1 MTQRQQVVSEKNA
14 LTVLHVL
21 SILGLNEEFLIDT
34 KLKKSF
40 FILLCL
46 VKANVEGFGKQ
57 QVTMSSLSADRKP
70 PLDYGVQIRF
80 IKDLDDGGFPDR
92 SRLAGGVGGINNG
105 TPSPSK
111 YGVAVRVQGI
121 SGQPYVVLKDGE
133 KGDSYGVQLKTQ
145 PQIQSSAPIVSQTS
159 PYNTLLLG
167 QREGAQT
174 PQGSYIPA
182 VQPSCPDE
190 DFGSPLR
197 RPPGDG
203 QAGTQGEA
211 EARSTECLTPSAVA
225 PKVDKKD
232 DDSFNEAGL
241 RKVRQNGIGSS
252 LNGTGLNGA
261 SLNDDQAPAIDTKSL
276 APINKLISRFGG
288 GSSGDISNLEPRTRL
303 HLDNRVRSHSVD
315 VLNKPTDEP
324 PTTSPMINPYA
335 SITSATLPKLSSP
348 KPSTGSL
355 GRDSTSVAKVAAIPN
370 SKPLTFSQSPKLFV
384 PKEGPTAVPKKPVT
398 PDLIKSQTTS
408 AENGNGEDSQ
418 TKQAIYNILKE
429 GSIESESAINHK
441 ASLIHEGFCG
451 VKILVTDS
459 NMKTELEQAF
469 NKNTQLQQLLDKT
482 KRELQENQD
491 QMVELRMDR
500 EAAESRLQQQ
510 EDQLAQLQEELRRTL
525 ENSPQSD
532 AMQLDLMTVQAELSE
547 SLMLKQKLEDTL
559 RQRER
564 ELTALKGALKDEV
577 ESHDKEIEAM
587 REQYSQ
593 DMDALR
599 HSMETVSQSQLEI
612 EEERQKVNA
621 SILAL
626 EEELEGYKEQSDQW
640 KKQLSYTNR
649 ERGQCSAFQ
658 KLLQAQQEKEELEE
672 KLLAVKKQTDETDS
686 NCLMRQCRDDLKKA
700 LSEVEKQKAE
710 TAKREEELKKVS
722 RANENRE
729 KELKAEIDRL
739 IDQSKKDKEEL
750 AKILEKTKQPST
762 SEQSQESNLEL
773 QEANAR
779 LRERIARM
787 TRLHS
792 SVPDSSSDVLEDENR
807 SLRNQL
813 EESRRAA
820 SRLGQEKEELSR
832 RLEER
837 ERERE
842 ALRRGKS
849 DLEEQKRLLDRALEK
864 ISKEMETMM
873 GDSRQSVQVLQ
884 SQLDEFRDRSRRE
897 LQDAQRLSKDRLVEL
912 QRVQALLKSTQE
924 EVSRLKKELL
934 SCSEERDSAQLDKE
948 LLNSRLKHLENE
960 LETERSSQT
969 DRSREIRLIE
979 DKVKTLEI
987 ELDEEKSGAELLNE
1001 RIARS
1006 REQVDQLRSELMQER
1021 SARHDLEMDK
1031 SALERQVKELKSRI
1045 ADMGSQTRPSAGVTM
1060 LENKI
1065 QELEDRLRSE
1075 EREKNTIVVAQRRLD
1090 RKLKDVT
1097 ATLDQERSQ
1106 HAEQRDQLSL
1116 RVKALKR
1123 QLDES
1128 EGEVER
1134 LEGVR
1139 RKVLRDLEE
1148 QRELQE
1154 ALQVK
1159 VNALENELKRKVQQ
1173 SRRPALE
1180 STLSSE
1186 EEESYSDSKS
1196 ITSILTETP
1205 LQTTNC

>member
-1 MTQRQQVVSEKNA
+1 
-14 LTVLHVL
+14 
-21 SILGLNEEFLIDT
+21 
-34 KLKKSF
+34 
-40 FILLCL
+40 
-46 VKANVEGFGKQ
+46 
-57 QVTMSSLSADRKP
+57 MSSLSADRKP

-80 IKDLDDGGFPDR
+80 IKDLDDAGGGFPDR
-92 SRLAGGVGGINNG
+92 SRMAGGVGVTNG
-105 TPSPSK
+105 TLSPSK

-145 PQIQSSAPIVSQTS
+145 PQIQSSAPVVSQTS
-159 PYNTLLLG
+159 PYSTLFLG
-167 QREGAQT
+167 QREGART
-174 PQGSYIPA
+174 PQGSYTPA
-182 VQPSCPDE
+182 EQPSSPDE
-190 DFGSPLR
+190 EFGSPLR

-203 QAGTQGEA
+203 QAGIQGEA
-211 EARSTECLTPSAVA
+211 ETRTTGRLTPSALA
-225 PKVDKKD
+225 PKVDKTD
-232 DDSFNEAGL
+232 NDGFNEAGL
-241 RKVRQNGIGSS
+241 RKVKQNGSGSS
-252 LNGTGLNGA
+252 LNGTGLNGSFP
-261 SLNDDQAPAIDTKSL
+261 SLPSPLDEDKAPAIDTKSL

-288 GSSGDISNLEPRTRL
+288 GGFGDAPISESRTQPR
-303 HLDNRVRSHSVD
+303 LDNRLRSHSVD
-315 VLNKPTDEP
+315 ALNKPIDEAP
-324 PTTSPMINPYA
+324 PTSPTINPYA
-335 SITSATLPKLSSP
+335 SITPVAVPKLSSP
-348 KPSTGSL
+348 KPSTSSL

-384 PKEGPTAVPKKPVT
+384 PKEAPPAIPKKPVT

-408 AENGNGEDSQ
+408 TENGNGEDAQ

-429 GSIESESAINHK
+429 GSIESEAAIK
-441 ASLIHEGFCG
+441 RKTSLIHERFCE
-451 VKILVTDS
+451 VKGPQILVNDS
-459 NMKTELEQAF
+459 NMKTELEQEI
-469 NKNTQLQQLLDKT
+469 NKNAQLQQILDKT

-500 EAAESRLQQQ
+500 ELVESRLRQQ
-510 EDQLAQLQEELRRTL
+510 EDQLAHLQEELRRMS

-532 AMQLDLMTVQAELSE
+532 TMQLDLMTAQAELSE
-547 SLMLKQKLEDTL
+547 SLMLRQKLEDTL

-577 ESHDKEIEAM
+577 ESHDKEMESL
-587 REQYSQ
+587 REEYSQ

-599 HSMETVSQSQLEI
+599 HSMETVSQSQMEI

-621 SILAL
+621 SIMAL
-626 EEELEGYKEQSDQW
+626 EQELEGYKEQSEQW
-640 KKQLSYTNR
+640 KEQCSSANR

-658 KLLQAQQEKEELEE
+658 KLMQAQHEKKQLEE
-672 KLLAVKKQTDETDS
+672 KLLSVKKQTDETDS
-686 NCLMRQCRDDLKKA
+686 NPLMKELQQCRDDLKQA
-700 LSEVEKQKAE
+700 YSQVEKQKAE
-710 TAKREEELKKVS
+710 AAKKEEELKSVT
-722 RANENRE
+722 RANEKQE
-729 KELKAEIDRL
+729 KELKAEIDGL
-739 IDQSKKDKEEL
+739 KDQLKKDKEEL
-750 AKILEKTKQPST
+750 AKALEKTQQPFM
-762 SEQSQESNLEL
+762 SEQSLDTGSNLEL

-787 TRLHS
+787 TLLQS
-792 SVPDSSSDVLEDENR
+792 SVPDSSSSDVLEEENR

-813 EESRRAA
+813 DESRRTV
-820 SRLGQEKEELSR
+820 SRLGQEKDELNR

-842 ALRRGKS
+842 ALRRGKI
-849 DLEEQKRLLDRALEK
+849 DIEEQKRLLDRSLEK
-864 ISKEMETMM
+864 INKEMESMM
-873 GDSRQSVQVLQ
+873 GESRQSVTVLQ

-897 LQDAQRLSKDRLVEL
+897 LQDAQRVSKDRLIES
-912 QRVQALLKSTQE
+912 QRAQALLKTTQE
-924 EVSRLKKELL
+924 EVSRLKKDLL
-934 SCSEERDSAQLDKE
+934 TCSEERDSAQLDKD
-948 LLNSRLKHLENE
+948 LLSSRLKHLEDE
-960 LETERSSQT
+960 LEKERSSQT

-979 DKVKTLEI
+979 DKVKILEI
-987 ELDEEKSGAELLNE
+987 ELDEEKSGTELLNE
-1001 RIARS
+1001 RITRS

-1031 SALERQVKELKSRI
+1031 SALERQMKELKSRI
-1045 ADMGSQTRPSAGVTM
+1045 ADMGTQVRPSAGVTM
-1060 LENKI
+1060 LEHKV

-1075 EREKNTIVVAQRRLD
+1075 EREKNTILAAQRRLD

-1097 ATLDQERSQ
+1097 AILDQERNQ

-1123 QLDES
+1123 QVDES

-1154 ALQVK
+1154 AQQAK
-1159 VNALENELKRKVQQ
+1159 INTLENELKRKVQQ
-1173 SRRPALE
+1173 SRRPTLG

-1186 EEESYSDSKS
+1186 EEDSYSDSRN

-1205 LQTTNC
+1205 LLTTNC

>member
-1 MTQRQQVVSEKNA
+1 
-14 LTVLHVL
+14 
-21 SILGLNEEFLIDT
+21 
-34 KLKKSF
+34 
-40 FILLCL
+40 
-46 VKANVEGFGKQ
+46 
-57 QVTMSSLSADRKP
+57 MSSLSADREP

-80 IKDLDDGGFPDR
+80 IKDLDDGVFPDR
-92 SRLAGGVGGINNG
+92 SRLAGGVGGVNNG

-174 PQGSYIPA
+174 PQGSYILA
-182 VQPSCPDE
+182 DQPSCPDE

-203 QAGTQGEA
+203 QAGTQREA
-211 EARSTECLTPSAVA
+211 EARSTEHLTPSA
-225 PKVDKKD
+225 PKLDKKD

-241 RKVRQNGIGSS
+241 RKVKQNGIGSS

-288 GSSGDISNLEPRTRL
+288 GSSGDISNTEPRTRL
-303 HLDNRVRSHSVD
+303 RLDCQVRSHSVD
-315 VLNKPTDEP
+315 ALNKPTFEP
-324 PTTSPMINPYA
+324 PPTSPTINPYA
-335 SITSATLPKLSSP
+335 PITPATVPKLSSL

-355 GRDSTSVAKVAAIPN
+355 GRDSPSVAKVAAISN

-384 PKEGPTAVPKKPVT
+384 PKETPPAVPKKPVT

-408 AENGNGEDSQ
+408 AENGNGEDAQ
-418 TKQAIYNILKE
+418 TKHAIYNILKE
-429 GSIESESAINHK
+429 GSIESESAIKHK

-459 NMKTELEQAF
+459 NMKTELEQVF
-469 NKNTQLQQLLDKT
+469 NKNTQLQQLLDKA

-500 EAAESRLQQQ
+500 EAAESRLRQQ
-510 EDQLAQLQEELRRTL
+510 EDQLAQLQEELRRML
-525 ENSPQSD
+525 ENLPQSD
-532 AMQLDLMTVQAELSE
+532 TMPLDLMTVQAELSE

-577 ESHDKEIEAM
+577 ESHDKEIEAL

-612 EEERQKVNA
+612 EEERQKVNV

-640 KKQLSYTNR
+640 NKQLNSTNQ
-649 ERGQCSAFQ
+649 E
-658 KLLQAQQEKEELEE
+658 LLQAQQEKEELEE

-686 NCLMRQCRDDLKKA
+686 NCLIKCQDDLKKA

-710 TAKREEELKKVS
+710 AAKREEELKSVS

-750 AKILEKTKQPST
+750 AKLLEKTQQPST
-762 SEQSQESNLEL
+762 SEQSQESKLEL

-779 LRERIARM
+779 LRERIARL
-787 TRLHS
+787 TRLQS
-792 SVPDSSSDVLEDENR
+792 SVPDSLSDVLEDENR
-807 SLRNQL
+807 SLRHQL

-832 RLEER
+832 RLEDS

-864 ISKEMETMM
+864 INKEMETMM

-897 LQDAQRLSKDRLVEL
+897 LQDAQRLSKDRLVEQ
-912 QRVQALLKSTQE
+912 QRAQALLKTTQE
-924 EVSRLKKELL
+924 EVSHLKKELL

-948 LLNSRLKHLENE
+948 LLSSRLKHLENE

-969 DRSREIRLIE
+969 DHSREIRLIE

-987 ELDEEKSGAELLNE
+987 ELDEEKTGAELLNE
-1001 RIARS
+1001 RVTRS

-1031 SALERQVKELKSRI
+1031 SALERQAKELKSRI

-1075 EREKNTIVVAQRRLD
+1075 EREKNTIVAAQRRLD

-1148 QRELQE
+1148 QRQLQE

-1173 SRRPALE
+1173 SRRPALG

-1186 EEESYSDSKS
+1186 EEESFLDSKS

>member
-1 MTQRQQVVSEKNA
+1 
-14 LTVLHVL
+14 
-21 SILGLNEEFLIDT
+21 
-34 KLKKSF
+34 
-40 FILLCL
+40 
-46 VKANVEGFGKQ
+46 
-57 QVTMSSLSADRKP
+57 MSSLSADRKP

-80 IKDLDDGGFPDR
+80 IKDLDDAGGGFPDR
-92 SRLAGGVGGINNG
+92 SRLAGGVGGVSNG

-121 SGQPYVVLKDGE
+121 SGQPYVVLKDGQ

-145 PQIQSSAPIVSQTS
+145 PQIQSSAPIVSQT
-159 PYNTLLLG
+159 PLYNTLILG
-167 QREGAQT
+167 QREGART
-174 PQGSYIPA
+174 PLQGSCIPA
-182 VQPSCPDE
+182 DQPSSPDE

-211 EARSTECLTPSAVA
+211 EPRTTEHLTPSALA
-225 PKVDKKD
+225 PKLDKKD
-232 DDSFNEAGL
+232 GNCFNEAGL

-261 SLNDDQAPAIDTKSL
+261 SLDDDKAPAIDTKSL
-276 APINKLISRFGG
+276 APINKLINRFDG
-288 GSSGDISNLEPRTRL
+288 GSFGDISNSEPRTQIR
-303 HLDNRVRSHSVD
+303 LDNRVRSHSVD
-315 VLNKPTDEP
+315 ALNKPTDEP
-324 PTTSPMINPYA
+324 PPTSPTINPYA
-335 SITSATLPKLSSP
+335 SITPATVLKLSSP

-355 GRDSTSVAKVAAIPN
+355 GRDSTSVDKVAAIPK

-384 PKEGPTAVPKKPVT
+384 PKEAPPALPKKPVT

-408 AENGNGEDSQ
+408 AENGNGEDTQ

-429 GSIESESAINHK
+429 GSIESESAIKHK
-441 ASLIHEGFCG
+441 ASLIHDRFCG
-451 VKILVTDS
+451 VKGPQILVTDS
-459 NMKTELEQAF
+459 NMKSELEQAF
-469 NKNTQLQQLLDKT
+469 NKNTQFQQLLDKA

-491 QMVELRMDR
+491 QMAELRMDR
-500 EAAESRLQQQ
+500 EAAESRLRQQ

-532 AMQLDLMTVQAELSE
+532 TMQLDLMTVQAELSE

-577 ESHDKEIEAM
+577 ESHDKEMEAL
-587 REQYSQ
+587 RDQYSQ

-626 EEELEGYKEQSDQW
+626 EEELERYKEQSNQW
-640 KKQLSYTNR
+640 KEQLSSANR
-649 ERGQCSAFQ
+649 E
-658 KLLQAQQEKEELEE
+658 LLQAQQQKKELEE
-672 KLLAVKKQTDETDS
+672 KLLTVKKQPDETDS
-686 NCLMRQCRDDLKKA
+686 NVLMKELQRCQDDLKKA
-700 LSEVEKQKAE
+700 LSEAEKQKAE
-710 TAKREEELKKVS
+710 AAKREEELKSVS

-729 KELKAEIDRL
+729 KELKGEIDRL
-739 IDQSKKDKEEL
+739 INQSKKDKEEL
-750 AKILEKTKQPST
+750 TKALEKTQQPST
-762 SEQSQESNLEL
+762 SAQSQDTESNLEL

-820 SRLGQEKEELSR
+820 SRQGQEKEELSR

-849 DLEEQKRLLDRALEK
+849 DLEEQKRLLDRAMEK
-864 ISKEMETMM
+864 INKEMENMM

-897 LQDAQRLSKDRLVEL
+897 LQDAQRLSKDRLVEQ
-912 QRVQALLKSTQE
+912 QRAQALLKTTLE

-948 LLNSRLKHLENE
+948 LLSSRLKHLENE

-1045 ADMGSQTRPSAGVTM
+1045 ADMGTQTRPSTGVAM

-1075 EREKNTIVVAQRRLD
+1075 EKEKNTILAAQRRLD

-1106 HAEQRDQLSL
+1106 HAKQRDQLSL

-1154 ALQVK
+1154 ALQAK
-1159 VNALENELKRKVQQ
+1159 ANALENELKRKVQQ
-1173 SRRPALE
+1173 SRRPTLG

-1186 EEESYSDSKS
+1186 EEDSYSDSKS

-1205 LQTTNC
+1205 LQTTSC

>member
-1 MTQRQQVVSEKNA
+1 
-14 LTVLHVL
+14 
-21 SILGLNEEFLIDT
+21 
-34 KLKKSF
+34 
-40 FILLCL
+40 
-46 VKANVEGFGKQ
+46 
-57 QVTMSSLSADRKP
+57 MSSLSADRKP

-80 IKDLDDGGFPDR
+80 IKDLDDAGGGFPDK
-92 SRLAGGVGGINNG
+92 SRLANGVGGVSNG
-105 TPSPSK
+105 TSSPSK
-111 YGVAVRVQGI
+111 YGVAVRVQSI
-121 SGQPYVVLKDGE
+121 SGQPYVVLQDGE

-145 PQIQSSAPIVSQTS
+145 PQIQSAPPVVSQTS

-167 QREGAQT
+167 QREGART
-174 PQGSYIPA
+174 PQGSYNPTD
-182 VQPSCPDE
+182 QPSSPDE

-211 EARSTECLTPSAVA
+211 EPRTTERFTPSALA
-225 PKVDKKD
+225 PKLDKKD
-232 DDSFNEAGL
+232 NDAFNEAGL
-241 RKVRQNGIGSS
+241 RKVKQNGIGSS
-252 LNGTGLNGA
+252 LNGTGLNGSFPPPSSA
-261 SLNDDQAPAIDTKSL
+261 QDEDQAPAIDTKSL

-288 GSSGDISNLEPRTRL
+288 GGGGSGDILNSEAQTRPR
-303 HLDNRVRSHSVD
+303 LDNRVRSQSAD
-315 VLNKPTDEP
+315 ALNKPSEEATSSSS
-324 PTTSPMINPYA
+324 TSPTINPYA
-335 SITSATLPKLSSP
+335 PNTSATVPKLNST
-348 KPSTGSL
+348 KPSSTGSL
-355 GRDSTSVAKVAAIPN
+355 GRDATSVAKVAAIPN
-370 SKPLTFSQSPKLFV
+370 FKPLAFNQSPKLSA
-384 PKEGPTAVPKKPVT
+384 PKEAPPAVPKKPVT

-408 AENGNGEDSQ
+408 IENGNGEDDQ

-429 GSIESESAINHK
+429 GSIEKEEAIKRK
-441 ASLIHEGFCG
+441 ASLIHERFCG
-451 VKILVTDS
+451 VKAPQISVTDS

-469 NKNTQLQQLLDKT
+469 GRNTQLQQQLDKSR
-482 KRELQENQD
+482 RELQENQD

-500 EAAESRLQQQ
+500 EGAESRLRQQ

-532 AMQLDLMTVQAELSE
+532 SMQLDLLTVQAELSE
-547 SLMLKQKLEDTL
+547 SQLLRQKLEDTL

-577 ESHDKEIEAM
+577 ASHDKEMEAL
-587 REQYSQ
+587 REQFSQ

-621 SILAL
+621 SILAM
-626 EEELEGYKEQSDQW
+626 EEELEGYKEQSEQW
-640 KKQLSYTNR
+640 KKQFS
-649 ERGQCSAFQ
+649 SANQ
-658 KLLQAQQEKEELEE
+658 ELLKAQQGKRELEE
-672 KLLAVKKQTDETDS
+672 KLLAVVKQTDETDS
-686 NCLMRQCRDDLKKA
+686 NSVMKELQQCRDSLKKA
-700 LSEVEKQKAE
+700 QSELEKQKAE
-710 TAKREEELKKVS
+710 TLKKQEELKS
-722 RANENRE
+722 ATRASEKRE
-729 KELKAEIDRL
+729 TELKAEIDRL
-739 IDQSKKDKEEL
+739 INQLKKEKEEL
-750 AKILEKTKQPST
+750 SKAIEKTQQPLVSDQT
-762 SEQSQESNLEL
+762 KDPESNLEL

-792 SVPDSSSDVLEDENR
+792 SVPDSSSSDALEEENR
-807 SLRNQL
+807 SLKTQL

-820 SRLGQEKEELSR
+820 SRLGVEKEELNR

-849 DLEEQKRLLDRALEK
+849 DLEEQKRLLDRSLDK
-864 ISKEMETMM
+864 INKEMESMM

-884 SQLDEFRDRSRRE
+884 SQLEEFRDRSRRE

-912 QRVQALLKSTQE
+912 QRAQALLKTTQE
-924 EVSRLKKELL
+924 EVSRVKKELL
-934 SCSEERDSAQLDKE
+934 SCTEERDSAQLDKE
-948 LLNSRLKHLENE
+948 LLSSRLKNM
-960 LETERSSQT
+960 ETELQTDRSSQT
-969 DRSREIRLIE
+969 DRSREIRLLE

-1001 RIARS
+1001 RITRC

-1031 SALERQVKELKSRI
+1031 SALERQIKELKSRI
-1045 ADMGSQTRPSAGVTM
+1045 ADMGTQSRPSAGVTM
-1060 LENKI
+1060 LENKV

-1075 EREKNTIVVAQRRLD
+1075 EREKNTIQAAQRRLD

-1097 ATLDQERSQ
+1097 ATLDQERNQ

-1139 RKVLRDLEE
+1139 RKVLRELEE
-1148 QRELQE
+1148 QRELQA
-1154 ALQVK
+1154 ALQAK
-1159 VNALENELKRKVQQ
+1159 VNAMDNELKRKIQQ
-1173 SRRPALE
+1173 SRRSTLG
-1180 STLSSE
+1180 STLSSDE
-1186 EEESYSDSKS
+1186 EDNYSDTKS
-1196 ITSILTETP
+1196 ITSILTDSP
-1205 LQTTNC
+1205 LQTTSC

>member
-1 MTQRQQVVSEKNA
+1 
-14 LTVLHVL
+14 
-21 SILGLNEEFLIDT
+21 
-34 KLKKSF
+34 
-40 FILLCL
+40 
-46 VKANVEGFGKQ
+46 
-57 QVTMSSLSADRKP
+57 MSSLSADRKP

-80 IKDLDDGGFPDR
+80 IKDLDDAGGGFPDK
-92 SRLAGGVGGINNG
+92 SRLANGVGGVSNG
-105 TPSPSK
+105 TSSPSK

-121 SGQPYVVLKDGE
+121 SGQPYVVLQDGE

-145 PQIQSSAPIVSQTS
+145 PQIQSAPPVVSQTS

-167 QREGAQT
+167 QREGART
-174 PQGSYIPA
+174 PQGSYNPTD
-182 VQPSCPDE
+182 QPSSPDE

-211 EARSTECLTPSAVA
+211 EPRTTERFTPSALA
-225 PKVDKKD
+225 PKLDKKD
-232 DDSFNEAGL
+232 NDAFNEAGL
-241 RKVRQNGIGSS
+241 RKVKQNGIGSS
-252 LNGTGLNGA
+252 LNGTGLNGSFPPPSSA
-261 SLNDDQAPAIDTKSL
+261 QDEDQAPAIDTKSL

-288 GSSGDISNLEPRTRL
+288 GGGGSGDILNSEAQTRPR
-303 HLDNRVRSHSVD
+303 LDNRVRSQSAD
-315 VLNKPTDEP
+315 ALNKPSEEASS
-324 PTTSPMINPYA
+324 TSPTINPYA
-335 SITSATLPKLSSP
+335 PNTSATVPKLNST
-348 KPSTGSL
+348 KPSSTGSL
-355 GRDSTSVAKVAAIPN
+355 GRDATSVAKVAAIPN
-370 SKPLTFSQSPKLFV
+370 FKPLAFNQSPKLFA
-384 PKEGPTAVPKKPVT
+384 PKEAPPAVPKKPVT

-408 AENGNGEDSQ
+408 IENGNGEDDQ

-429 GSIESESAINHK
+429 GSIEKEEAIKRK
-441 ASLIHEGFCG
+441 ASLIHERFCG
-451 VKILVTDS
+451 VKAPQISVTDS

-469 NKNTQLQQLLDKT
+469 GRNTQLQQQLDKSR
-482 KRELQENQD
+482 RELQENQD

-500 EAAESRLQQQ
+500 EGAESRLRQQ

-532 AMQLDLMTVQAELSE
+532 SMQLDLLTVQAELSE
-547 SLMLKQKLEDTL
+547 SQLLRQKLEDTL

-577 ESHDKEIEAM
+577 ASHDKEMEAL
-587 REQYSQ
+587 REQFSQ

-621 SILAL
+621 SILAM
-626 EEELEGYKEQSDQW
+626 EEELEGYKEQSEQW
-640 KKQLSYTNR
+640 KKQFS
-649 ERGQCSAFQ
+649 SANQ
-658 KLLQAQQEKEELEE
+658 ELLKAQQGKRELEE
-672 KLLAVKKQTDETDS
+672 KLLAVVKQTDETDS
-686 NCLMRQCRDDLKKA
+686 NSVMKPL
-700 LSEVEKQKAE
+700 
-710 TAKREEELKKVS
+710 VS
-722 RANENRE
+722 
-729 KELKAEIDRL
+729 
-739 IDQSKKDKEEL
+739 DQTKD
-750 AKILEKTKQPST
+750 P
-762 SEQSQESNLEL
+762 ESNLEL

-792 SVPDSSSDVLEDENR
+792 SVPDSSSSDALEEENR
-807 SLRNQL
+807 SLKTQL

-820 SRLGQEKEELSR
+820 SRLGVEKEELNR

-849 DLEEQKRLLDRALEK
+849 DLEEQKRLLDRSLDK
-864 ISKEMETMM
+864 INKEMESMM

-884 SQLDEFRDRSRRE
+884 SQLEEFRDRSRRE

-912 QRVQALLKSTQE
+912 QRAQALLKTTQE
-924 EVSRLKKELL
+924 EVSRVKKELL
-934 SCSEERDSAQLDKE
+934 SCTEERDSTQLDKE
-948 LLNSRLKHLENE
+948 LLSSRLKNM
-960 LETERSSQT
+960 ETELQTDRSSQT
-969 DRSREIRLIE
+969 DRSREIRLLE

-1001 RIARS
+1001 RITRC

-1031 SALERQVKELKSRI
+1031 SALERQIKELKSRI
-1045 ADMGSQTRPSAGVTM
+1045 ADMGTQSRPSAGVTM
-1060 LENKI
+1060 LENKV

-1075 EREKNTIVVAQRRLD
+1075 EREKNTIQAAQRRLD

-1097 ATLDQERSQ
+1097 ATLDQERNQ

-1139 RKVLRDLEE
+1139 RKVLRELEE
-1148 QRELQE
+1148 QRELQA
-1154 ALQVK
+1154 ALQAK
-1159 VNALENELKRKVQQ
+1159 VNAMDNELKRKIQQ
-1173 SRRPALE
+1173 SRRSTLG
-1180 STLSSE
+1180 STLSSDE
-1186 EEESYSDSKS
+1186 EDNYSDTKS
-1196 ITSILTETP
+1196 ITSILTDSP
-1205 LQTTNC
+1205 LQTTSC

>member
-1 MTQRQQVVSEKNA
+1 
-14 LTVLHVL
+14 
-21 SILGLNEEFLIDT
+21 
-34 KLKKSF
+34 
-40 FILLCL
+40 
-46 VKANVEGFGKQ
+46 
-57 QVTMSSLSADRKP
+57 MSSLSADRKP

-80 IKDLDDGGFPDR
+80 IKDLDDAGGGFPDR
-92 SRLAGGVGGINNG
+92 SRLAGGVGGVSNG

-145 PQIQSSAPIVSQTS
+145 PQLQSSAPIVSQTS
-159 PYNTLLLG
+159 PYSTLLLG
-167 QREGAQT
+167 QRDGART
-174 PQGSYIPA
+174 PQNSY
-182 VQPSCPDE
+182 VPDE

-211 EARSTECLTPSAVA
+211 EPKTTERLTPSAPA

-232 DDSFNEAGL
+232 DDCFNEAGL
-241 RKVRQNGIGSS
+241 RKVRQNGIGTS
-252 LNGTGLNGA
+252 LNGKGLNGA
-261 SLNDDQAPAIDTKSL
+261 SLNNDQAPAIDTKSL

-288 GSSGDISNLEPRTRL
+288 GSSADVPNSEPRTRVR
-303 HLDNRVRSHSVD
+303 LDNRVRSHSMD
-315 VLNKPTDEP
+315 ALDKPTDEASP
-324 PTTSPMINPYA
+324 TSPTINPYA
-335 SITSATLPKLSSP
+335 PITPATVPKLSSS
-348 KPSTGSL
+348 KPTTSSL

-370 SKPLTFSQSPKLFV
+370 SKPLTFSQSPKLFA
-384 PKEGPTAVPKKPVT
+384 PKEAPPAVPKKPVT
-398 PDLIKSQTTS
+398 PDLIKSQATS
-408 AENGNGEDSQ
+408 LENGNGEDAQ

-429 GSIESESAINHK
+429 GSFESESAIKRK
-441 ASLIHEGFCG
+441 ASLIHERFCG
-451 VKILVTDS
+451 VKGPEISVTDS
-459 NMKTELEQAF
+459 NMKTELEKAF
-469 NKNTQLQQLLDKT
+469 SKNTQLQQQLDKA

-500 EAAESRLQQQ
+500 EAAESRLRQQ

-532 AMQLDLMTVQAELSE
+532 TMQLNLMTVQAELSE
-547 SLMLKQKLEDTL
+547 SMMLKQKLEDTL

-577 ESHDKEIEAM
+577 ESHDKEMEAL

-640 KKQLSYTNR
+640 KEQFNSTNQ
-649 ERGQCSAFQ
+649 ERGQCSAFR
-658 KLLQAQQEKEELEE
+658 KLLQAQQDKKELEE

-686 NCLMRQCRDDLKKA
+686 SSLLKELQRCQDDLKKA
-700 LSEVEKQKAE
+700 LAEVEKVKAQA
-710 TAKREEELKKVS
+710 AKEEELKSVS
-722 RANENRE
+722 KANENRE

-739 IDQSKKDKEEL
+739 KNQSKRDKEEL
-750 AKILEKTKQPST
+750 AKVLEKTQQPSK
-762 SEQSQESNLEL
+762 SEQSQDTESNLEL

-779 LRERIARM
+779 LRERLARM

-792 SVPDSSSDVLEDENR
+792 SVPDSSESDVLEDENR
-807 SLRNQL
+807 NLRNQL

-820 SRLGQEKEELSR
+820 SRLGQEKEELNR

-864 ISKEMETMM
+864 INKEMESMM
-873 GDSRQSVQVLQ
+873 GDSRQSVHVLQ

-912 QRVQALLKSTQE
+912 QRAQALLKTTQE
-924 EVSRLKKELL
+924 EASRLKKELL

-948 LLNSRLKHLENE
+948 LLSSRLKHLENE

-1001 RIARS
+1001 RITRS

-1031 SALERQVKELKSRI
+1031 SALERQTKELKSRI
-1045 ADMGSQTRPSAGVTM
+1045 ADMGTQARPTAGVTM

-1075 EREKNTIVVAQRRLD
+1075 EKEKNTILAAQRRLD

-1097 ATLDQERSQ
+1097 ATLDQERNQ

-1139 RKVLRDLEE
+1139 RKVMRDLEE

-1154 ALQVK
+1154 ALQAK
-1159 VNALENELKRKVQQ
+1159 VNALDNELKRKVQQ
-1173 SRRPALE
+1173 SRRPTLG

-1186 EEESYSDSKS
+1186 EEDSYSDTKS

>member
-1 MTQRQQVVSEKNA
+1 
-14 LTVLHVL
+14 
-21 SILGLNEEFLIDT
+21 
-34 KLKKSF
+34 
-40 FILLCL
+40 
-46 VKANVEGFGKQ
+46 
-57 QVTMSSLSADRKP
+57 MSSLSADRKP

-80 IKDLDDGGFPDR
+80 IKDLDDAGGGFPDR
-92 SRLAGGVGGINNG
+92 SRLAGGVGGVSNG

-145 PQIQSSAPIVSQTS
+145 PRIQSSAPIVSQTS
-159 PYNTLLLG
+159 PYNTLPLG
-167 QREGAQT
+167 QREGART

-182 VQPSCPDE
+182 DQPSSPDE

-211 EARSTECLTPSAVA
+211 EPRTTEHLTPSALA
-225 PKVDKKD
+225 PKVEKKHD
-232 DDSFNEAGL
+232 DRFNEAGL

-261 SLNDDQAPAIDTKSL
+261 SLDDDKAPAIDTKSL

-288 GSSGDISNLEPRTRL
+288 GSSGDISNSEPQTRIR
-303 HLDNRVRSHSVD
+303 LDNRVRSHSVD
-315 VLNKPTDEP
+315 ALDKPTDEP
-324 PTTSPMINPYA
+324 PPTSPTINPYA
-335 SITSATLPKLSSP
+335 PITPAAVPKLSSP

-384 PKEGPTAVPKKPVT
+384 PKEAPPALPKKPVT
-398 PDLIKSQTTS
+398 PDLIKSQS
-408 AENGNGEDSQ
+408 AENGNGEDAQ
-418 TKQAIYNILKE
+418 TKQAIYNLLKE
-429 GSIESESAINHK
+429 GSIESESAIKRK
-441 ASLIHEGFCG
+441 ASLIHERFCG
-451 VKILVTDS
+451 VKGPQILMTDS
-459 NMKTELEQAF
+459 NMKTEVEQAF
-469 NKNTQLQQLLDKT
+469 NKNTQLQQLLDKA

-500 EAAESRLQQQ
+500 EAAESRLRQQ

-532 AMQLDLMTVQAELSE
+532 TMQLDLMTVQAELSE

-577 ESHDKEIEAM
+577 ESHDKEMEAL

-593 DMDALR
+593 DMDTLR

-612 EEERQKVNA
+612 EEERQKVNV

-640 KKQLSYTNR
+640 KEQLSSANR
-649 ERGQCSAFQ
+649 E
-658 KLLQAQQEKEELEE
+658 LLQAQQEKKELEE
-672 KLLAVKKQTDETDS
+672 KLLTVKKQPDETDS
-686 NCLMRQCRDDLKKA
+686 NSLMKELQRCRDDLKKA
-700 LSEVEKQKAE
+700 LSEVEKQKAVA
-710 TAKREEELKKVS
+710 AKREEELKSVS

-750 AKILEKTKQPST
+750 TKALEKTQQPST
-762 SEQSQESNLEL
+762 SEQSQDTESNLEL

-813 EESRRAA
+813 EESRRAV
-820 SRLGQEKEELSR
+820 SRLGQEKEEISR

-864 ISKEMETMM
+864 INKEMESMM

-897 LQDAQRLSKDRLVEL
+897 LQDAQRLSKDRLVEQ
-912 QRVQALLKSTQE
+912 QRAQALLKTAQE

-934 SCSEERDSAQLDKE
+934 SCSEEKDSAQLDKE
-948 LLNSRLKHLENE
+948 LLSSRLKHLENE

-969 DRSREIRLIE
+969 DHSREIRLIE

-1045 ADMGSQTRPSAGVTM
+1045 ADMGTQTRPSTGVTM

-1075 EREKNTIVVAQRRLD
+1075 EKEKNTILAAQRRMD

-1097 ATLDQERSQ
+1097 ATLDQERNQ

-1139 RKVLRDLEE
+1139 RKVLRELEE

-1154 ALQVK
+1154 ALQAK

-1173 SRRPALE
+1173 SRRPTLG

-1186 EEESYSDSKS
+1186 EEDSYSDSKS

>member
-1 MTQRQQVVSEKNA
+1 
-14 LTVLHVL
+14 
-21 SILGLNEEFLIDT
+21 
-34 KLKKSF
+34 
-40 FILLCL
+40 
-46 VKANVEGFGKQ
+46 
-57 QVTMSSLSADRKP
+57 MSSLSADRKP

-211 EARSTECLTPSAVA
+211 EPRTTEHLTPSALA

-232 DDSFNEAGL
+232 DDCFNEAGL

-288 GSSGDISNLEPRTRL
+288 TSSGDISNLEPRTRL
-303 HLDNRVRSHSVD
+303 HLDNQVRSHSVD

-335 SITSATLPKLSSP
+335 SNTSATVPKLSSP

-429 GSIESESAINHK
+429 GSIESESAIKHK

-459 NMKTELEQAF
+459 NIKTELEQAF

-510 EDQLAQLQEELRRTL
+510 EDQLARLQEELRRTL

-532 AMQLDLMTVQAELSE
+532 AMQLVCTQTNNIQNDFAFP
-547 SLMLKQKLEDTL
+547 LEDTL

-649 ERGQCSAFQ
+649 E
-658 KLLQAQQEKEELEE
+658 LLQAQQEKEELEE

-700 LSEVEKQKAE
+700 FSEVEKQKAE
-710 TAKREEELKKVS
+710 TAKREEELKSVS

-1173 SRRPALE
+1173 SRRPALG

>member
-1 MTQRQQVVSEKNA
+1 
-14 LTVLHVL
+14 
-21 SILGLNEEFLIDT
+21 
-34 KLKKSF
+34 
-40 FILLCL
+40 
-46 VKANVEGFGKQ
+46 
-57 QVTMSSLSADRKP
+57 MSSLSADRKP

-80 IKDLDDGGFPDR
+80 IKDLDDAGGGFPDR
-92 SRLAGGVGGINNG
+92 SRMAGGVGGVTNG
-105 TPSPSK
+105 ISPSK

-145 PQIQSSAPIVSQTS
+145 PQMQSSAPVISQTS
-159 PYNTLLLG
+159 PYSTLLLG
-167 QREGAQT
+167 QREGART
-174 PQGSYIPA
+174 PQGSYIPTE
-182 VQPSCPDE
+182 QPSSPDE
-190 DFGSPLR
+190 EYGSPLR

-203 QAGTQGEA
+203 QAGIQGEA
-211 EARSTECLTPSAVA
+211 EARTTGRLTPSALA
-225 PKVDKKD
+225 PKVNKKGD
-232 DDSFNEAGL
+232 DGFNEAGL
-241 RKVRQNGIGSS
+241 RKVKQNGTGSS
-252 LNGTGLNGA
+252 LNGTGLNGSVPPPPA
-261 SLNDDQAPAIDTKSL
+261 SLDEDQAPAIDTKSL

-288 GSSGDISNLEPRTRL
+288 GSSGEVPNLEARTRP
-303 HLDNRVRSHSVD
+303 HLDKRARSHSAD
-315 VLNKPTDEP
+315 ALNTPTNEAP
-324 PTTSPMINPYA
+324 PTSPTINPYA
-335 SITSATLPKLSSP
+335 SITPAAVPKLSSP

-355 GRDSTSVAKVAAIPN
+355 GRDSTSVAKVAAVPN

-384 PKEGPTAVPKKPVT
+384 PKEAPPAIPKKPVT

-408 AENGNGEDSQ
+408 TENGNGEDAQ

-429 GSIESESAINHK
+429 GSIESEAAIK
-441 ASLIHEGFCG
+441 RKTSLIHERFCE
-451 VKILVTDS
+451 VKSPQILVTDS
-459 NMKTELEQAF
+459 NMKTELEQEF

-500 EAAESRLQQQ
+500 EVAESRLRQQ
-510 EDQLAQLQEELRRTL
+510 EDQLAQLQEELRRMM

-532 AMQLDLMTVQAELSE
+532 TMQLDLMTVQAELSE
-547 SLMLKQKLEDTL
+547 SQMLRQKLEDTL

-577 ESHDKEIEAM
+577 ESHDKEMEAL

-593 DMDALR
+593 DMDTLR
-599 HSMETVSQSQLEI
+599 HSMETVSQSQMEI

-640 KKQLSYTNR
+640 KDQLSSTNR
-649 ERGQCSAFQ
+649 E
-658 KLLQAQQEKEELEE
+658 LLQAQQEKKELEE
-672 KLLAVKKQTDETDS
+672 KLLTVKKQTDETDS
-686 NCLMRQCRDDLKKA
+686 NPLMKELQRCRDDLKKA
-700 LSEVEKQKAE
+700 HSEVEKQKAE
-710 TAKREEELKKVS
+710 VAKKEEELKS
-722 RANENRE
+722 AARANEKQE

-739 IDQSKKDKEEL
+739 KDQLQKDKEEL
-750 AKILEKTKQPST
+750 AKALEKTQQPLMSV
-762 SEQSQESNLEL
+762 QSPDTESNLEL

-787 TRLHS
+787 TRLQS
-792 SVPDSSSDVLEDENR
+792 SVPDSSSTDVLEEENR

-813 EESRRAA
+813 EESRRTV
-820 SRLGQEKEELSR
+820 SRLGQEKDELNK

-849 DLEEQKRLLDRALEK
+849 DLEEQKRLLDRSLEK
-864 ISKEMETMM
+864 INKEMEAMM

-897 LQDAQRLSKDRLVEL
+897 LQDVQRLSKDRLIEL
-912 QRVQALLKSTQE
+912 QRAQALLKTTQE
-924 EVSRLKKELL
+924 EVSRLKKDLL
-934 SCSEERDSAQLDKE
+934 SCSEERDSAQLDKD
-948 LLNSRLKHLENE
+948 LLSSRLKHLETE

-1001 RIARS
+1001 RITRS

-1031 SALERQVKELKSRI
+1031 SALERQIKELKSRI
-1045 ADMGSQTRPSAGVTM
+1045 ADMGTQTRPSAGVTM
-1060 LENKI
+1060 LEHKV

-1075 EREKNTIVVAQRRLD
+1075 EREKNTILAAQRRLD

-1097 ATLDQERSQ
+1097 ATLDQERNQ

-1123 QLDES
+1123 QVDES
-1128 EGEVER
+1128 EEEVER

-1148 QRELQE
+1148 QRELRE
-1154 ALQVK
+1154 ALQAK
-1159 VNALENELKRKVQQ
+1159 VNTLENELKRKVQQ
-1173 SRRPALE
+1173 SRRPTLGSA
-1180 STLSSE
+1180 LSSE
-1186 EEESYSDSKS
+1186 EEDSYSDSKS

-1205 LQTTNC
+1205 LLTTNC

>member
-1 MTQRQQVVSEKNA
+1 
-14 LTVLHVL
+14 
-21 SILGLNEEFLIDT
+21 
-34 KLKKSF
+34 
-40 FILLCL
+40 
-46 VKANVEGFGKQ
+46 
-57 QVTMSSLSADRKP
+57 MSSLSADRKP

-80 IKDLDDGGFPDR
+80 IKDLDDTGGGFPDR
-92 SRLAGGVGGINNG
+92 SRMAGGVGGVTNG
-105 TPSPSK
+105 TLSPSK

-145 PQIQSSAPIVSQTS
+145 PQIQSSAPVVSQTS
-159 PYNTLLLG
+159 PYSTLFLG
-167 QREGAQT
+167 QREGART

-182 VQPSCPDE
+182 EQPSSPDE
-190 DFGSPLR
+190 EFGSPLR

-203 QAGTQGEA
+203 QAGIQGEA
-211 EARSTECLTPSAVA
+211 EARPTGRLTPSALA

-232 DDSFNEAGL
+232 NDGFNEAGL
-241 RKVRQNGIGSS
+241 RKVKQNGTGSS
-252 LNGTGLNGA
+252 LNGTGLNGSFPTLPA
-261 SLNDDQAPAIDTKSL
+261 SLDEDKAPAIDTKSL

-288 GSSGDISNLEPRTRL
+288 GNSGDVPISESRTQPR
-303 HLDNRVRSHSVD
+303 LDNRVRSHSVD
-315 VLNKPTDEP
+315 ALNKPTDEAP
-324 PTTSPMINPYA
+324 PTSPTINPYA
-335 SITSATLPKLSSP
+335 SITPAAVPKLSSP

-370 SKPLTFSQSPKLFV
+370 SKPLTLSQSPKLFV
-384 PKEGPTAVPKKPVT
+384 PKEAPPAIPKKPVT

-408 AENGNGEDSQ
+408 TENGNGVDAQ

-429 GSIESESAINHK
+429 GSIESEAAIK
-441 ASLIHEGFCG
+441 RKTSLIHERFCE
-451 VKILVTDS
+451 VKGPQILVNDS
-459 NMKTELEQAF
+459 NMKTELEQEF
-469 NKNTQLQQLLDKT
+469 NKNTQLQQILDKT

-500 EAAESRLQQQ
+500 ELVESRLRQQ
-510 EDQLAQLQEELRRTL
+510 EDQLAQLQEELRRMP
-525 ENSPQSD
+525 ENSQSD
-532 AMQLDLMTVQAELSE
+532 TMQLDLMTVQAELSE
-547 SLMLKQKLEDTL
+547 SLMLRQKLEDTL

-577 ESHDKEIEAM
+577 ESHDKEMESL
-587 REQYSQ
+587 REEYSQ

-599 HSMETVSQSQLEI
+599 HSMETVSQSQMEI

-640 KKQLSYTNR
+640 KEQCSSANR
-649 ERGQCSAFQ
+649 E
-658 KLLQAQQEKEELEE
+658 LMQAQHEKRQLEE
-672 KLLAVKKQTDETDS
+672 KLLSVKKQTDETDS
-686 NCLMRQCRDDLKKA
+686 NPLMKELQRCRDDLKKA
-700 LSEVEKQKAE
+700 HSQVEKQKAE
-710 TAKREEELKKVS
+710 AAKKEEELKLVT
-722 RANENRE
+722 RANEKQE

-739 IDQSKKDKEEL
+739 KDQLKNDKEEL
-750 AKILEKTKQPST
+750 AKALEKTQQPFT
-762 SEQSQESNLEL
+762 SEQSLDAGSNLEL

-779 LRERIARM
+779 LRERI
-787 TRLHS
+787 TRLTRLQS
-792 SVPDSSSDVLEDENR
+792 SVPDSSSSDVLEEENR

-813 EESRRAA
+813 EESRRTV
-820 SRLGQEKEELSR
+820 SRLGQEKDELNR

-842 ALRRGKS
+842 ALRRSKS
-849 DLEEQKRLLDRALEK
+849 DIEEQKRLLDRSLEK
-864 ISKEMETMM
+864 INKEMESMM
-873 GDSRQSVQVLQ
+873 GESRQSVTVLQ

-897 LQDAQRLSKDRLVEL
+897 LQDAQRLSKDRLIES
-912 QRVQALLKSTQE
+912 QRAQALLKTTQE

-934 SCSEERDSAQLDKE
+934 SCSEERDSAQLDKD
-948 LLNSRLKHLENE
+948 LLSSRLKHLEDE

-979 DKVKTLEI
+979 DKVKILEI

-1001 RIARS
+1001 RITRS

-1031 SALERQVKELKSRI
+1031 SALERQMKELKSRI
-1045 ADMGSQTRPSAGVTM
+1045 ADMGTQVRPSAGVTM
-1060 LENKI
+1060 LEHKV

-1075 EREKNTIVVAQRRLD
+1075 EREKNTILAAQRRLD

-1097 ATLDQERSQ
+1097 AILDQERNQ

-1123 QLDES
+1123 QVDES
-1128 EGEVER
+1128 EEEVER

-1154 ALQVK
+1154 AQQAK
-1159 VNALENELKRKVQQ
+1159 VNTLENELKRKVQQ
-1173 SRRPALE
+1173 SRRPTLG

-1186 EEESYSDSKS
+1186 EEDSYSDSKN

>member
-1 MTQRQQVVSEKNA
+1 
-14 LTVLHVL
+14 
-21 SILGLNEEFLIDT
+21 
-34 KLKKSF
+34 
-40 FILLCL
+40 
-46 VKANVEGFGKQ
+46 
-57 QVTMSSLSADRKP
+57 MSSLSADRKP

-80 IKDLDDGGFPDR
+80 IKDLDDTGGGFPDR
-92 SRLAGGVGGINNG
+92 SRMAGGVGGVTNG
-105 TPSPSK
+105 TLSPSK

-145 PQIQSSAPIVSQTS
+145 PQIQSSAPVVSQTS
-159 PYNTLLLG
+159 PYSTLFLG
-167 QREGAQT
+167 QREGART

-182 VQPSCPDE
+182 EQPSSPDE
-190 DFGSPLR
+190 EFGSPLR

-203 QAGTQGEA
+203 QAGIQGEA
-211 EARSTECLTPSAVA
+211 EARPTGRLTPSALA

-232 DDSFNEAGL
+232 NDGFNEAGL
-241 RKVRQNGIGSS
+241 RKVKQNGTGSS
-252 LNGTGLNGA
+252 LNGTGLNGSFPTLPA
-261 SLNDDQAPAIDTKSL
+261 SLDEDKAPAIDTKSL

-288 GSSGDISNLEPRTRL
+288 GNSGDVPISESRTQPR
-303 HLDNRVRSHSVD
+303 LDNRVRSHSVD
-315 VLNKPTDEP
+315 ALNKPTDEAP
-324 PTTSPMINPYA
+324 PTSPTINPYA
-335 SITSATLPKLSSP
+335 SITPAAVPKLSSP

-370 SKPLTFSQSPKLFV
+370 SKPLTLSQSPKLFV
-384 PKEGPTAVPKKPVT
+384 PKEAPPAIPKKPVT

-408 AENGNGEDSQ
+408 TENGNGVDAQ

-429 GSIESESAINHK
+429 GSIESEAAIK
-441 ASLIHEGFCG
+441 RKTSLIHERFCE
-451 VKILVTDS
+451 VKGPQILVNDS
-459 NMKTELEQAF
+459 NMKTELEQEF
-469 NKNTQLQQLLDKT
+469 NKNTQLQQILDKT

-500 EAAESRLQQQ
+500 ELVESRLRQQ
-510 EDQLAQLQEELRRTL
+510 EDQLAQLQEELRRMP
-525 ENSPQSD
+525 ENSQSD
-532 AMQLDLMTVQAELSE
+532 TMQLDLMTVQAELSE
-547 SLMLKQKLEDTL
+547 SLMLRQKLEDTL

-577 ESHDKEIEAM
+577 ESHDKEMESL
-587 REQYSQ
+587 REEYSQ

-599 HSMETVSQSQLEI
+599 HSMETVSQSQMEI

-626 EEELEGYKEQSDQW
+626 EEELEGYKEQSDKW
-640 KKQLSYTNR
+640 KEQCSSANR
-649 ERGQCSAFQ
+649 E
-658 KLLQAQQEKEELEE
+658 LMQAQHEKRQLEE
-672 KLLAVKKQTDETDS
+672 KLLSVKKQTDETDS
-686 NCLMRQCRDDLKKA
+686 NPLMKELQRCRDDLKKA
-700 LSEVEKQKAE
+700 HSQVEKQKAE
-710 TAKREEELKKVS
+710 AAKKEEELKLVT
-722 RANENRE
+722 RANEKQE

-739 IDQSKKDKEEL
+739 KDQLKNDKEEL
-750 AKILEKTKQPST
+750 AKALEKTQQPFT
-762 SEQSQESNLEL
+762 SEQSLDAGSNLEL

-779 LRERIARM
+779 LRERI
-787 TRLHS
+787 TRLTRLQS
-792 SVPDSSSDVLEDENR
+792 SVPDSSSSDVLEEENR

-813 EESRRAA
+813 EESRRTV
-820 SRLGQEKEELSR
+820 SRLGQEKDELNR

-842 ALRRGKS
+842 ALRRSKS
-849 DLEEQKRLLDRALEK
+849 DIEEQKRLLDRSLEK
-864 ISKEMETMM
+864 INKEMESMM
-873 GDSRQSVQVLQ
+873 GESRQSVTVLQ

-897 LQDAQRLSKDRLVEL
+897 LQDAQRLSKDRLIES
-912 QRVQALLKSTQE
+912 QRAQALLKTTQE

-934 SCSEERDSAQLDKE
+934 SCSEERDSAQLDKD
-948 LLNSRLKHLENE
+948 LLSSRLKHLEDE

-979 DKVKTLEI
+979 DKVKILEI

-1001 RIARS
+1001 RITRS

-1031 SALERQVKELKSRI
+1031 SALERQMKELKSRI
-1045 ADMGSQTRPSAGVTM
+1045 ADMGTQVRPSAGVTM
-1060 LENKI
+1060 LEHKV

-1075 EREKNTIVVAQRRLD
+1075 EREKNTILAAQRRLD

-1097 ATLDQERSQ
+1097 AILDQERNQ

-1123 QLDES
+1123 QVDES
-1128 EGEVER
+1128 EEEVER

-1154 ALQVK
+1154 AQQAK
-1159 VNALENELKRKVQQ
+1159 VNTLENELKRKVQQ
-1173 SRRPALE
+1173 SRRPTLG

-1186 EEESYSDSKS
+1186 EEDSYSDSKN

>member
-1 MTQRQQVVSEKNA
+1 
-14 LTVLHVL
+14 
-21 SILGLNEEFLIDT
+21 
-34 KLKKSF
+34 
-40 FILLCL
+40 
-46 VKANVEGFGKQ
+46 
-57 QVTMSSLSADRKP
+57 MSSVSADRKP

-80 IKDLDDGGFPDR
+80 IKDLDDAGGGFPDR
-92 SRLAGGVGGINNG
+92 NRMAGGVGGVTNG
-105 TPSPSK
+105 TLSPSK

-145 PQIQSSAPIVSQTS
+145 PQIQSSVPVVSQTS
-159 PYNTLLLG
+159 PYSTLSLG
-167 QREGAQT
+167 QREGART

-182 VQPSCPDE
+182 EQSSSPDE
-190 DFGSPLR
+190 DFRSPLR

-203 QAGTQGEA
+203 QAGIQGEA
-211 EARSTECLTPSAVA
+211 EARTTGRLTPSTLA
-225 PKVDKKD
+225 PKVDKKAD
-232 DDSFNEAGL
+232 DGFNEAGL
-241 RKVRQNGIGSS
+241 RKVKQNGTGSS
-252 LNGTGLNGA
+252 LNGTGLNGSFPPPPV
-261 SLNDDQAPAIDTKSL
+261 SLDEDKAPAIDTKSL

-288 GSSGDISNLEPRTRL
+288 GSSGDVPNSEARTLPR
-303 HLDNRVRSHSVD
+303 LDNRVRSNSVD
-315 VLNKPTDEP
+315 ALNKPTEEASP
-324 PTTSPMINPYA
+324 SSQTSPTINPYA
-335 SITSATLPKLSSP
+335 PLTSAAVPKLSSP

-355 GRDSTSVAKVAAIPN
+355 GRESTSVAKVAAIPN

-384 PKEGPTAVPKKPVT
+384 PREAPPALPKKPVT

-408 AENGNGEDSQ
+408 TENGNGEDGQ

-429 GSIESESAINHK
+429 GSIESEMAIK
-441 ASLIHEGFCG
+441 RKTSLIHERFCE
-451 VKILVTDS
+451 VKSPQILVTDN
-459 NMKTELEQAF
+459 NMKTELEQEF

-500 EAAESRLQQQ
+500 ELAESRLRQQ
-510 EDQLAQLQEELRRTL
+510 EDQLAQLQEELRRMP
-525 ENSPQSD
+525 ENFPQSD
-532 AMQLDLMTVQAELSE
+532 TVQLDLMTLQSELSE
-547 SLMLKQKLEDTL
+547 SLMLRQKLEDTL

-577 ESHDKEIEAM
+577 ESHDKEMEAL

-593 DMDALR
+593 DMDTLR
-599 HSMETVSQSQLEI
+599 QSMETVSQSQLEI
-612 EEERQKVNA
+612 EEERQKVNS

-640 KKQLSYTNR
+640 KEQLSSANR
-649 ERGQCSAFQ
+649 E
-658 KLLQAQQEKEELEE
+658 LMQAQQEKKQLEE
-672 KLLAVKKQTDETDS
+672 KLLAVKQTDETDS
-686 NCLMRQCRDDLKKA
+686 NPLMKELQRCREDLKKA
-700 LSEVEKQKAE
+700 LSEVEKQKVEA
-710 TAKREEELKKVS
+710 AKKEEELKSVT
-722 RANENRE
+722 RANEKQE

-739 IDQSKKDKEEL
+739 KDQLKKEEL
-750 AKILEKTKQPST
+750 AKALEKQPLM
-762 SEQSQESNLEL
+762 SEQSQDTGSNLEL

-792 SVPDSSSDVLEDENR
+792 SVPDSSSSDVLEEENR

-813 EESRRAA
+813 EESRRTV
-820 SRLGQEKEELSR
+820 SRMGQEKDELNR

-849 DLEEQKRLLDRALEK
+849 ELEEQKRLLDRSLEK
-864 ISKEMETMM
+864 INKEMESMM
-873 GDSRQSVQVLQ
+873 GESRQSVQVLQ
-884 SQLDEFRDRSRRE
+884 SQLDEFKDRSRRE
-897 LQDAQRLSKDRLVEL
+897 LLDAQRVGKDRLIEL
-912 QRVQALLKSTQE
+912 QRAQALLKTTQE
-924 EVSRLKKELL
+924 EVSRLKKDLL

-948 LLNSRLKHLENE
+948 LLSSRLKHLESE
-960 LETERSSQT
+960 LEAERSSQT

-1001 RIARS
+1001 RITRS

-1031 SALERQVKELKSRI
+1031 SALERQMKELKSRI
-1045 ADMGSQTRPSAGVTM
+1045 ADMGTQARPSAGVTM
-1060 LENKI
+1060 LEHKV
-1065 QELEDRLRSE
+1065 QELEDCLRSE
-1075 EREKNTIVVAQRRLD
+1075 EREKNTILAAQRRLD

-1097 ATLDQERSQ
+1097 ATLDQERNQ

-1123 QLDES
+1123 QVDES
-1128 EGEVER
+1128 EEEVER

-1139 RKVLRDLEE
+1139 RKVLRDLQE
-1148 QRELQE
+1148 QREMQE
-1154 ALQVK
+1154 ALQAK
-1159 VNALENELKRKVQQ
+1159 VITLENELKRKVQQ
-1173 SRRPALE
+1173 SRRPTLG

-1186 EEESYSDSKS
+1186 EEDGYSDSKS

>member
-1 MTQRQQVVSEKNA
+1 
-14 LTVLHVL
+14 
-21 SILGLNEEFLIDT
+21 
-34 KLKKSF
+34 
-40 FILLCL
+40 
-46 VKANVEGFGKQ
+46 
-57 QVTMSSLSADRKP
+57 MSSLSADRKP

-92 SRLAGGVGGINNG
+92 SRLAGGVGGVSNG

-145 PQIQSSAPIVSQTS
+145 PQIQSSTPIVSQTS
-159 PYNTLLLG
+159 PYNSLLLG
-167 QREGAQT
+167 QREGART
-174 PQGSYIPA
+174 PQGSYVPA
-182 VQPSCPDE
+182 DQPSSPDE

-211 EARSTECLTPSAVA
+211 EARSTERLTPSALA

-241 RKVRQNGIGSS
+241 RKVRQNGIGSN

-261 SLNDDQAPAIDTKSL
+261 SLDDDQAPTIDTKSL

-288 GSSGDISNLEPRTRL
+288 GSSGDISNSEPRTRL
-303 HLDNRVRSHSVD
+303 RLDNRVRSHSVD
-315 VLNKPTDEP
+315 ALNKPTDEP
-324 PTTSPMINPYA
+324 PPTSPTINPYA
-335 SITSATLPKLSSP
+335 PITPATVPKLSSP

-384 PKEGPTAVPKKPVT
+384 PKEAPPAVPKKPVT
-398 PDLIKSQTTS
+398 PDLIKSQTMS
-408 AENGNGEDSQ
+408 AENGNGEDAQ

-429 GSIESESAINHK
+429 GSIESESAIKHK

-459 NMKTELEQAF
+459 NMKTELEQVF
-469 NKNTQLQQLLDKT
+469 NKNTQLQQLLDKA
-482 KRELQENQD
+482 KRELRENQD

-500 EAAESRLQQQ
+500 EVAESRLRQQ

-532 AMQLDLMTVQAELSE
+532 TMQLDLMTVQAELSE

-577 ESHDKEIEAM
+577 ESHDKEIEAL

-640 KKQLSYTNR
+640 KKQLSSTNR
-649 ERGQCSAFQ
+649 E
-658 KLLQAQQEKEELEE
+658 LLQAQQEKEELEE
-672 KLLAVKKQTDETDS
+672 KLLTK
-686 NCLMRQCRDDLKKA
+686 CFLLYLKA

-710 TAKREEELKKVS
+710 AAKREEELKSVS

-729 KELKAEIDRL
+729 EELKAEIDRL

-750 AKILEKTKQPST
+750 AKVLEKTQQSST
-762 SEQSQESNLEL
+762 SAQSQESNLEL

-779 LRERIARM
+779 LREKIARM

-792 SVPDSSSDVLEDENR
+792 SVPESSSDVLEDENR

-842 ALRRGKS
+842 ALRHGKS

-864 ISKEMETMM
+864 INKEVVTMM

-897 LQDAQRLSKDRLVEL
+897 LQDAQRLCKDRLVEL
-912 QRVQALLKSTQE
+912 QRAQALLKTTQE

-934 SCSEERDSAQLDKE
+934 TCSEERDSAQLDKE
-948 LLNSRLKHLENE
+948 LLSSRLKHLENE

-969 DRSREIRLIE
+969 DHSREIRLIE
-979 DKVKTLEI
+979 DRVKTLEI
-987 ELDEEKSGAELLNE
+987 ELDEEKCGAELLNE

-1065 QELEDRLRSE
+1065 QELEDRLRSV
-1075 EREKNTIVVAQRRLD
+1075 EREKNTILAAQRRLD

-1128 EGEVER
+1128 EEEVER

-1154 ALQVK
+1154 AQQAK

-1173 SRRPALE
+1173 SRRPTLG

>member
-1 MTQRQQVVSEKNA
+1 
-14 LTVLHVL
+14 
-21 SILGLNEEFLIDT
+21 
-34 KLKKSF
+34 
-40 FILLCL
+40 
-46 VKANVEGFGKQ
+46 
-57 QVTMSSLSADRKP
+57 MSSLSADRKP

-80 IKDLDDGGFPDR
+80 IKDLDDAGGGFPDR
-92 SRLAGGVGGINNG
+92 SRMAGGVGGVTNG
-105 TPSPSK
+105 TLSPSK

-133 KGDSYGVQLKTQ
+133 KGDSYGVQLKSQ
-145 PQIQSSAPIVSQTS
+145 PQIQSSAPVVSQTS
-159 PYNTLLLG
+159 PYSTLFLG
-167 QREGAQT
+167 QREGART

-182 VQPSCPDE
+182 EQPSSPDE
-190 DFGSPLR
+190 EFGSPLR

-203 QAGTQGEA
+203 QAGIQGEA
-211 EARSTECLTPSAVA
+211 EARTTGRLTPSALA
-225 PKVDKKD
+225 SKVDKKGD
-232 DDSFNEAGL
+232 DGFNEAGL
-241 RKVRQNGIGSS
+241 RKVKQNGTGSS
-252 LNGTGLNGA
+252 LSGTGLNGSFLPPSA
-261 SLNDDQAPAIDTKSL
+261 SQDEDKAPAIDTKSL

-288 GSSGDISNLEPRTRL
+288 GSSGDVPTSEARTLPR
-303 HLDNRVRSHSVD
+303 LDNRVRSHSVD
-315 VLNKPTDEP
+315 ALNKPNDEAP
-324 PTTSPMINPYA
+324 LTSPTINPYA
-335 SITSATLPKLSSP
+335 PITPAAVPKLSSP

-384 PKEGPTAVPKKPVT
+384 PKEAPPALPKKPVT

-408 AENGNGEDSQ
+408 TKNGNGEDGQ

-429 GSIESESAINHK
+429 GSVESEAAIK
-441 ASLIHEGFCG
+441 RKTSLIHERFCE
-451 VKILVTDS
+451 VKSPQILVTD
-459 NMKTELEQAF
+459 NNIKTELEQEF

-500 EAAESRLQQQ
+500 ELAESRLRQQ
-510 EDQLAQLQEELRRTL
+510 EDQLAQLQEELRRMP
-525 ENSPQSD
+525 ENSPDSD
-532 AMQLDLMTVQAELSE
+532 TMQLDLMTVQAELSE
-547 SLMLKQKLEDTL
+547 SLMLRQKLEDTL

-577 ESHDKEIEAM
+577 ESHDKEMEAL

-599 HSMETVSQSQLEI
+599 QSMESVSQSQMEI
-612 EEERQKVNA
+612 EEERQKVNT

-640 KKQLSYTNR
+640 KEQLS
-649 ERGQCSAFQ
+649 SANQ
-658 KLLQAQQEKEELEE
+658 ELMQAQQEKKQLEE
-672 KLLAVKKQTDETDS
+672 KLLAVKRTDETDS
-686 NCLMRQCRDDLKKA
+686 NPLMKELQRCRDDLKKA
-700 LSEVEKQKAE
+700 HSEVEKQKAE
-710 TAKREEELKKVS
+710 AARKEEELKSVT
-722 RANENRE
+722 RANEKQE

-739 IDQSKKDKEEL
+739 KDQLKKDKEEL
-750 AKILEKTKQPST
+750 AKALEKTQQPLM
-762 SEQSQESNLEL
+762 SEQSQDTGSNLEL

-787 TRLHS
+787 TRLNS
-792 SVPDSSSDVLEDENR
+792 SVPDSSSSDVLEEENR

-813 EESRRAA
+813 EESRRTV
-820 SRLGQEKEELSR
+820 SRLGQEKDELNK

-842 ALRRGKS
+842 SLRRGKS
-849 DLEEQKRLLDRALEK
+849 DLEEQKRLLDRSLEK
-864 ISKEMETMM
+864 INKEMESMM
-873 GDSRQSVQVLQ
+873 GESRQSVQALQ
-884 SQLDEFRDRSRRE
+884 SQLDEFKDRSRRE
-897 LQDAQRLSKDRLVEL
+897 LQDVQRLGKDRLIEL
-912 QRVQALLKSTQE
+912 QRAQALLKTTQE
-924 EVSRLKKELL
+924 EVSRLKKDLL

-948 LLNSRLKHLENE
+948 LLSSRLKHLESE
-960 LETERSSQT
+960 LEMERSSQT

-1001 RIARS
+1001 RITRS

-1031 SALERQVKELKSRI
+1031 SALERQMKELKSRI
-1045 ADMGSQTRPSAGVTM
+1045 ADMGTQARPSAGVTM
-1060 LENKI
+1060 LEHKV
-1065 QELEDRLRSE
+1065 QELEDCLRSE
-1075 EREKNTIVVAQRRLD
+1075 EREKNTILAAQRRLD

-1097 ATLDQERSQ
+1097 ATLDQERNQ

-1123 QLDES
+1123 QVDES
-1128 EGEVER
+1128 EEEVER

-1148 QRELQE
+1148 QREMQETLQ
-1154 ALQVK
+1154 AK

-1173 SRRPALE
+1173 SRRPTLG

-1186 EEESYSDSKS
+1186 EEDGYSDSKS
-1196 ITSILTETP
+1196 ITSILTESP

>member
-1 MTQRQQVVSEKNA
+1 
-14 LTVLHVL
+14 
-21 SILGLNEEFLIDT
+21 
-34 KLKKSF
+34 
-40 FILLCL
+40 
-46 VKANVEGFGKQ
+46 
-57 QVTMSSLSADRKP
+57 MSSLSADRKP

-80 IKDLDDGGFPDR
+80 IKDLDDVGGGFPDR
-92 SRLAGGVGGINNG
+92 SRLAGGVGGISNR

-133 KGDSYGVQLKTQ
+133 KGDSYGVQLKSQ
-145 PQIQSSAPIVSQTS
+145 PQLQSSPPGVSRTS
-159 PYNTLLLG
+159 PYNTLRLG
-167 QREGAQT
+167 QREGART

-182 VQPSCPDE
+182 DQPSSPDE

-211 EARSTECLTPSAVA
+211 EPRTTEHLTPSALA

-232 DDSFNEAGL
+232 DGFNEAGL
-241 RKVRQNGIGSS
+241 RKVRQNGIGSNM
-252 LNGTGLNGA
+252 NGTGLNGA
-261 SLNDDQAPAIDTKSL
+261 SLDDEKAPAIDTKSL
-276 APINKLISRFGG
+276 APINKLISRFSGS
-288 GSSGDISNLEPRTRL
+288 SSGDITNSEPRSRNQ
-303 HLDNRVRSHSVD
+303 LDNRVRSNSVD
-315 VLNKPTDEP
+315 ALNKPTDDTP
-324 PTTSPMINPYA
+324 PISPTINPYA
-335 SITSATLPKLSSP
+335 PITPATVPKLSSP

-355 GRDSTSVAKVAAIPN
+355 GRDSTSVAKVTAIPN

-384 PKEGPTAVPKKPVT
+384 PNETPPALPKKPVT
-398 PDLIKSQTTS
+398 PDLIKSQTTR
-408 AENGNGEDSQ
+408 AEDGNGEDAQ
-418 TKQAIYNILKE
+418 TKRAIYNILKE
-429 GSIESESAINHK
+429 GSIESESAIKRK
-441 ASLIHEGFCG
+441 ASLIHERFCG
-451 VKILVTDS
+451 VKGPQILVTDS
-459 NMKTELEQAF
+459 NMKSELEQAF
-469 NKNTQLQQLLDKT
+469 NRNTQFQQLLDKA

-500 EAAESRLQQQ
+500 EAAESRLRQQ

-525 ENSPQSD
+525 QNSPQSD
-532 AMQLDLMTVQAELSE
+532 TMQLDLMTVQAELSE
-547 SLMLKQKLEDTL
+547 CLMLKQKLEDTL

-577 ESHDKEIEAM
+577 ESHDKDMEAL

-626 EEELEGYKEQSDQW
+626 EEELEEYKEQSDQW
-640 KKQLSYTNR
+640 KEQFGSANR
-649 ERGQCSAFQ
+649 ESGQCSAFQ
-658 KLLQAQQEKEELEE
+658 KLLQAQQEKKELEE
-672 KLLAVKKQTDETDS
+672 KLRTVKKQPDETDS
-686 NCLMRQCRDDLKKA
+686 NASMKELQRCQDDLKKA
-700 LSEVEKQKAE
+700 LSEVQKQKAE
-710 TAKREEELKKVS
+710 AAKREEELKSVS

-739 IDQSKKDKEEL
+739 IDQSKKDKEQL
-750 AKILEKTKQPST
+750 TKALQKTQ
-762 SEQSQESNLEL
+762 Q
-773 QEANAR
+773 
-779 LRERIARM
+779 
-787 TRLHS
+787 TRLQS

-864 ISKEMETMM
+864 INKEMETMM
-873 GDSRQSVQVLQ
+873 GGSRQSVLVLQ
-884 SQLDEFRDRSRRE
+884 SQFDEFRDRSRRE
-897 LQDAQRLSKDRLVEL
+897 LQDAQRLSKDRLVEQ
-912 QRVQALLKSTQE
+912 QRAQALLKTTQE

-948 LLNSRLKHLENE
+948 LLSSRLKQLENE
-960 LETERSSQT
+960 LEMDRSSQT

-1045 ADMGSQTRPSAGVTM
+1045 ADMGTQTRPSAGVLM

-1075 EREKNTIVVAQRRLD
+1075 EKEKNTILAAQRRMD

-1154 ALQVK
+1154 ALQAK
-1159 VNALENELKRKVQQ
+1159 ANALENELKRKVQQ
-1173 SRRPALE
+1173 SRRPTLG

-1186 EEESYSDSKS
+1186 EEDGYSDSKS
-1196 ITSILTETP
+1196 ITSILTETS
-1205 LQTTNC
+1205 LQTTSC

>member
-1 MTQRQQVVSEKNA
+1 
-14 LTVLHVL
+14 
-21 SILGLNEEFLIDT
+21 
-34 KLKKSF
+34 
-40 FILLCL
+40 
-46 VKANVEGFGKQ
+46 
-57 QVTMSSLSADRKP
+57 MSSLSADRKP

-80 IKDLDDGGFPDR
+80 IKDLDDAGGGFPDR
-92 SRLAGGVGGINNG
+92 SRLAGGVGGVSNG

-145 PQIQSSAPIVSQTS
+145 PQLQSSTPIVSQTS

-167 QREGAQT
+167 QREGART
-174 PQGSYIPA
+174 PQNSYIPA
-182 VQPSCPDE
+182 DKLSSPDE

-211 EARSTECLTPSAVA
+211 EPRTTERLIPSAPA
-225 PKVDKKD
+225 PKVDKKND
-232 DDSFNEAGL
+232 DCFNEAGL
-241 RKVRQNGIGSS
+241 RKVRQNGIGTS
-252 LNGTGLNGA
+252 LNGA
-261 SLNDDQAPAIDTKSL
+261 SLKDDQAPTIDTKSL

-288 GSSGDISNLEPRTRL
+288 GSIGDVPNSEPRTRVR
-303 HLDNRVRSHSVD
+303 LDNHVRSHSVD
-315 VLNKPTDEP
+315 ALNKPTDEAP
-324 PTTSPMINPYA
+324 PTSPTINPYA
-335 SITSATLPKLSSP
+335 PITPATVPKLSSL
-348 KPSTGSL
+348 KPTTSSL
-355 GRDSTSVAKVAAIPN
+355 GREPTSVAKVTAIPN
-370 SKPLTFSQSPKLFV
+370 SKPLTFSQSPKLFA
-384 PKEGPTAVPKKPVT
+384 PKEAPPAIPKKPVT

-408 AENGNGEDSQ
+408 LENGSGEDVQ

-429 GSIESESAINHK
+429 GSIESESAIKRK
-441 ASLIHEGFCG
+441 ASLIHERFCE
-451 VKILVTDS
+451 VKGPQISVTDS

-469 NKNTQLQQLLDKT
+469 NKSTQLQQHLDKA

-500 EAAESRLQQQ
+500 EAAESRLRQQ

-532 AMQLDLMTVQAELSE
+532 TMQLDLMTVQAELSE

-577 ESHDKEIEAM
+577 ESHDKEMEAL
-587 REQYSQ
+587 REQFSQ

-612 EEERQKVNA
+612 EEERQKVNF

-640 KKQLSYTNR
+640 KEQLS
-649 ERGQCSAFQ
+649 SANQ
-658 KLLQAQQEKEELEE
+658 ELLQAQQEKKELEE
-672 KLLAVKKQTDETDS
+672 KLLTVKKQTDETDS
-686 NCLMRQCRDDLKKA
+686 NSLLKELQRCQDDLKKA
-700 LSEVEKQKAE
+700 LSEVEKVKAE
-710 TAKREEELKKVS
+710 AAKKEEELKSAS

-729 KELKAEIDRL
+729 KELKAEIVRL
-739 IDQSKKDKEEL
+739 MDQSKKDKEEL
-750 AKILEKTKQPST
+750 AKALEKTQQPSK
-762 SEQSQESNLEL
+762 SVQSQNTESNLEL

-792 SVPDSSSDVLEDENR
+792 SVPDNESDVLEDENR

-820 SRLGQEKEELSR
+820 SRLGQEKEELNR

-849 DLEEQKRLLDRALEK
+849 DLEDQKRLLDRSLEK
-864 ISKEMETMM
+864 INKEMESMM
-873 GDSRQSVQVLQ
+873 GDSRQSVLVLQ

-897 LQDAQRLSKDRLVEL
+897 LQDAQRLGKDRLVEL
-912 QRVQALLKSTQE
+912 QRAQALLKTSQE

-948 LLNSRLKHLENE
+948 LLSSRLKHLENE
-960 LETERSSQT
+960 METERSSQT

-987 ELDEEKSGAELLNE
+987 ELDEEKSGTELLNE

-1031 SALERQVKELKSRI
+1031 TALERQVKELKSRI
-1045 ADMGSQTRPSAGVTM
+1045 ADMGTQARPTAGVSM

-1065 QELEDRLRSE
+1065 QELEDRLRSDE
-1075 EREKNTIVVAQRRLD
+1075 KEKNTILAAQKRLD
-1090 RKLKDVT
+1090 RKLKEVT
-1097 ATLDQERSQ
+1097 VTLDQERNQ

-1139 RKVLRDLEE
+1139 RKVLRELEE

-1154 ALQVK
+1154 ALQAKVK
-1159 VNALENELKRKVQQ
+1159 ALENELKRKVQQ
-1173 SRRPALE
+1173 SRRPTLG

-1186 EEESYSDSKS
+1186 EEDSYSDTKS

>member
-1 MTQRQQVVSEKNA
+1 
-14 LTVLHVL
+14 
-21 SILGLNEEFLIDT
+21 
-34 KLKKSF
+34 
-40 FILLCL
+40 
-46 VKANVEGFGKQ
+46 
-57 QVTMSSLSADRKP
+57 MSSLSADRKP

-80 IKDLDDGGFPDR
+80 IKDLDDAGGGFPNR
-92 SRLAGGVGGINNG
+92 SRMAGGVGGVTNG
-105 TPSPSK
+105 TLSPSK

-145 PQIQSSAPIVSQTS
+145 PQIQSSAPVVSQTS
-159 PYNTLLLG
+159 PYSTLFLG

-182 VQPSCPDE
+182 EQPSSPDE
-190 DFGSPLR
+190 EFGSPLR

-203 QAGTQGEA
+203 QAGIQGEA
-211 EARSTECLTPSAVA
+211 EVRTTGRLTPSVLA
-225 PKVDKKD
+225 PRVDKKD
-232 DDSFNEAGL
+232 NDGFNEAGL
-241 RKVRQNGIGSS
+241 RKVKQNGTGSS
-252 LNGTGLNGA
+252 LNGTGLNG
-261 SLNDDQAPAIDTKSL
+261 SLPTLPAPLDEDKAPAIDTKSL

-288 GSSGDISNLEPRTRL
+288 GSSADVPISESRTLPR
-303 HLDNRVRSHSVD
+303 LDNRVRSHSVD
-315 VLNKPTDEP
+315 ALNKSTDEASP
-324 PTTSPMINPYA
+324 SSPTINPYA
-335 SITSATLPKLSSP
+335 SITPAAVPKLSSP
-348 KPSTGSL
+348 KPSAGSL

-384 PKEGPTAVPKKPVT
+384 PKEAPPAIPKKPVT
-398 PDLIKSQTTS
+398 PDLIKSQTAST
-408 AENGNGEDSQ
+408 ENGNGEDAQ

-429 GSIESESAINHK
+429 GSTEGEAAIK
-441 ASLIHEGFCG
+441 RKTSLIHERFCE
-451 VKILVTDS
+451 VKGPQILVNDS
-459 NMKTELEQAF
+459 NMKTKLEQEF
-469 NKNTQLQQLLDKT
+469 NKNTQLQQILDKT

-500 EAAESRLQQQ
+500 ELVESRLRQQ
-510 EDQLAQLQEELRRTL
+510 EDQLAQLQEELRRMP

-532 AMQLDLMTVQAELSE
+532 TMQLDLMTVQAELSE
-547 SLMLKQKLEDTL
+547 SLMLRQKLEDTL

-577 ESHDKEIEAM
+577 ESHDKEMESL
-587 REQYSQ
+587 REEYSK
-593 DMDALR
+593 DMDTLR
-599 HSMETVSQSQLEI
+599 HSMETVSQSQMEI

-640 KKQLSYTNR
+640 KEQCSSANR

-658 KLLQAQQEKEELEE
+658 KLMQAQHEKQQLEE
-672 KLLAVKKQTDETDS
+672 KLLSVKKQTDETDS
-686 NCLMRQCRDDLKKA
+686 NPLMKELQRCRDDLKKA
-700 LSEVEKQKAE
+700 HSQVEKQKAE
-710 TAKREEELKKVS
+710 AAKKEEELKS
-722 RANENRE
+722 ATRANEKQE

-739 IDQSKKDKEEL
+739 KDQLKKDKEEL
-750 AKILEKTKQPST
+750 SKALEKTQQPFM
-762 SEQSQESNLEL
+762 SEQSQDTESNLEL

-787 TRLHS
+787 TRLQS
-792 SVPDSSSDVLEDENR
+792 SVPDSSSSDVLEEENR

-813 EESRRAA
+813 EESRRTV
-820 SRLGQEKEELSR
+820 SRLGQEKDELNR

-849 DLEEQKRLLDRALEK
+849 DVEEQKRLLDRSLEK
-864 ISKEMETMM
+864 INKEMESMM
-873 GDSRQSVQVLQ
+873 GESRQSVTVLQ

-897 LQDAQRLSKDRLVEL
+897 LQEVQRLSKDRLIEL
-912 QRVQALLKSTQE
+912 QRAQALLKTTQE
-924 EVSRLKKELL
+924 EVSRLKKDLL
-934 SCSEERDSAQLDKE
+934 SCSEERDSAQLDKD
-948 LLNSRLKHLENE
+948 LLSSRLKHLEEE

-979 DKVKTLEI
+979 DKVKILEI

-1001 RIARS
+1001 RITRS

-1031 SALERQVKELKSRI
+1031 SALERQMKELKSRI
-1045 ADMGSQTRPSAGVTM
+1045 ADMGTQARPSAGVTM
-1060 LENKI
+1060 LEHKV

-1075 EREKNTIVVAQRRLD
+1075 EREKNTILAAQRRLD

-1097 ATLDQERSQ
+1097 AILDQERNQ

-1123 QLDES
+1123 QVDES
-1128 EGEVER
+1128 EEEVER

-1154 ALQVK
+1154 AQQAK
-1159 VNALENELKRKVQQ
+1159 VNTLEKELKRKVQQ
-1173 SRRPALE
+1173 SRRPTLG

-1186 EEESYSDSKS
+1186 EEDSYSDSKN

>member
-1 MTQRQQVVSEKNA
+1 
-14 LTVLHVL
+14 
-21 SILGLNEEFLIDT
+21 
-34 KLKKSF
+34 
-40 FILLCL
+40 
-46 VKANVEGFGKQ
+46 
-57 QVTMSSLSADRKP
+57 MSSLSADRKP

-80 IKDLDDGGFPDR
+80 IKDLDDAGGGFPDR
-92 SRLAGGVGGINNG
+92 SRLAGGVGGVSNG

-159 PYNTLLLG
+159 PYNTLILG
-167 QREGAQT
+167 QREGART

-182 VQPSCPDE
+182 DQPSSPDE

-211 EARSTECLTPSAVA
+211 EPRTTEHLTPSAVA
-225 PKVDKKD
+225 PKLDKKD
-232 DDSFNEAGL
+232 GNCFNEAGL
-241 RKVRQNGIGSS
+241 RKVKQNGIGSS

-261 SLNDDQAPAIDTKSL
+261 SLDDDKAPAIDTKSL
-276 APINKLISRFGG
+276 APINKLINRFGG
-288 GSSGDISNLEPRTRL
+288 GSFGDISNSEPRTQIR
-303 HLDNRVRSHSVD
+303 LDNRVRSHSVD
-315 VLNKPTDEP
+315 ALNKPTDEP
-324 PTTSPMINPYA
+324 PPTSPTINPYA
-335 SITSATLPKLSSP
+335 SITPATVPKLSSP

-355 GRDSTSVAKVAAIPN
+355 GRDSTSVAKVAAIPK

-384 PKEGPTAVPKKPVT
+384 PKEAPPALPKKPVT

-408 AENGNGEDSQ
+408 AENGNGEDTQ

-429 GSIESESAINHK
+429 GSIESESAIKHK
-441 ASLIHEGFCG
+441 ASLIHDRFCG
-451 VKILVTDS
+451 VKGPQILVTDS
-459 NMKTELEQAF
+459 NMKSELEQVF
-469 NKNTQLQQLLDKT
+469 NKNTQFQQLLDKA

-491 QMVELRMDR
+491 QMAELRMDR
-500 EAAESRLQQQ
+500 EAAESRLRQQ

-532 AMQLDLMTVQAELSE
+532 TMQLDLMTVQAELSE

-577 ESHDKEIEAM
+577 ESHDKEMEAL

-621 SILAL
+621 SILTL

-640 KKQLSYTNR
+640 KEQLSSANR
-649 ERGQCSAFQ
+649 ERGQLFVLLDR
-658 KLLQAQQEKEELEE
+658 LLQAQQQKKELEE
-672 KLLAVKKQTDETDS
+672 KLLTVKKQPDETDS
-686 NCLMRQCRDDLKKA
+686 NALMKELQRCQEDLKKA

-710 TAKREEELKKVS
+710 AAKREEELKSVS

-750 AKILEKTKQPST
+750 TKALEKTQQTST
-762 SEQSQESNLEL
+762 SEQSQDTESNLEL

-849 DLEEQKRLLDRALEK
+849 DLEEQKRLLDRAMEK
-864 ISKEMETMM
+864 INKEMETMM

-897 LQDAQRLSKDRLVEL
+897 LQDAQRLSKDRLVEQ
-912 QRVQALLKSTQE
+912 QRAQALLKTTLE

-948 LLNSRLKHLENE
+948 LLSSRLKHLENE

-1031 SALERQVKELKSRI
+1031 STLERQVKELKSRI
-1045 ADMGSQTRPSAGVTM
+1045 ADMGTQTRPSAGVTM

-1075 EREKNTIVVAQRRLD
+1075 EKEKNTILAAQRRLD

-1154 ALQVK
+1154 VLQAK
-1159 VNALENELKRKVQQ
+1159 ANALDNELKRKVQQ
-1173 SRRPALE
+1173 SRRPTLG

-1186 EEESYSDSKS
+1186 EEDSYSDSKKAKANA
-1196 ITSILTETP
+1196 LDNE
-1205 LQTTNC
+1205 LK